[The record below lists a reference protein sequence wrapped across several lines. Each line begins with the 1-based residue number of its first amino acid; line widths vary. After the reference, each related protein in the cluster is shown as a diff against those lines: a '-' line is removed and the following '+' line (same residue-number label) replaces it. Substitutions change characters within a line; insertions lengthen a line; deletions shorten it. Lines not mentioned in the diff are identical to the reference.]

1 MRLHGN
7 VYLVKQ
13 ISAKMLVNVSYN
25 KPKLKKEIDETVGK
39 AFSFKERLK
48 LGGIG
53 SGKLFITSAN
63 TSIHNLLILDSY
75 LNTCG
80 IELRPDGI
88 IVSFRSLLETY
99 ALIIPYY
106 KLTIYKS
113 KAEEYS
119 IYRDHYFIKVKADR
133 KSIHNFLKKLQNCK
147 AQHWSSEQPN

>member
-1 MRLHGN
+1 
-7 VYLVKQ
+7 
-13 ISAKMLVNVSYN
+13 MLVNVSYN
-25 KPKLKKEIDETVGK
+25 KPKLKEEIKQEVGK
-39 AFSFKERLK
+39 AFSFRERLK

-53 SGKLFITSAN
+53 SGKLFINSAN
-63 TSIHNLLILDSY
+63 TSINNLLILDSY

-99 ALIIPYY
+99 ALVIPYY
-106 KLTIYKS
+106 KLNLYKG

-133 KSIHNFLKKLQNCK
+133 KSIHKFFKKLQNCK
-147 AQHWSSEQPN
+147 AQHWSSQNLP